1 MRIAAVSDLHIGLDP
16 ATDAF
21 HHDTSAY
28 DGFLAELLGTH
39 DRIVLLGDIITADHA
54 WAWGPRFARAHL
66 RRVLGRTPWLAD
78 RLVDPRVHYVH
89 GNHDLVARD
98 VLGAA
103 ERIVLGEAVRVM
115 FVHGHQYDPIARGAL
130 PLANAGTWATGRMRA
145 AGIPRVAQ
153 WFEDRDVS
161 IKDRRF
167 RGPHGPYAR
176 AADRLCETHDVA
188 AVVMGHTHA
197 ARLDETTHGVSVN
210 TGTCSCA
217 RFEWVCVDT
226 TAREVTV
233 HRDGDVV
240 GTGAL
245 K

>member
-21 HHDTSAY
+21 HHDPEAY
-28 DGFLAELLGTH
+28 GAFVDELLATH
-39 DRIVLLGDIITADHA
+39 DRLVLLGDVITADHA

-66 RRVLGRTPWLAD
+66 RRVLGRVPWLAD

-103 ERIVLGEAVRVM
+103 ERIVLGENVRVM
-115 FVHGHQYDPIARGAL
+115 FVHGHQYDPVARGAL
-130 PLANAGTWATGRMRA
+130 PLANAGTWVTGRMRA
-145 AGIPRVAQ
+145 AGVPSVAQ
-153 WFEDRDVS
+153 WFEDRDVA
-161 IKDRRF
+161 IKDGRF
-167 RGPHGPYAR
+167 RGAEGPYAR
-176 AADRLCETHDVA
+176 AADRLCAAQDVA

-197 ARLDETTHGVSVN
+197 ARLDATVHGLSVN
-210 TGTCSCA
+210 TGTCSCG
-217 RFEWVCVDT
+217 RFEWVGVDT
-226 TAREVTV
+226 VARTVSV
-233 HRDGDVV
+233 HRGNRVLHV
-240 GTGAL
+240 GTL